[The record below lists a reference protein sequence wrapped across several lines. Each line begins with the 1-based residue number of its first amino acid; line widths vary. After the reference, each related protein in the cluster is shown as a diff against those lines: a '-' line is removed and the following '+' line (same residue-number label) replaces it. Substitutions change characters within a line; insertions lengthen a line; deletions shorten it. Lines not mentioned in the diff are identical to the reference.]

1 MQTVTTIGLDI
12 AKSIFQVHGVDAAG
26 QVVVRRQLK
35 RRYVL
40 AFFEKLPPCLIGIEA
55 CASSHHWSRELQA
68 LGHKVRLM
76 PPAYVRPYVKRQK
89 NDAADAEAICEAVTR
104 ANMRFVETK
113 TPEQQSC
120 LMLHR
125 TRHLF
130 IRQQTAV
137 INAIRAHLAEF
148 GIVAPVGRNG
158 VEELLG
164 VVADASDKRLPE
176 IARACLAALGAQLRM
191 LKAQI
196 LEFDRMINAWHRSN
210 ETSKRLDEIPGV
222 GPALATALVASVA
235 DPRAFRSGR
244 DFSAWIGLVPKQHSS
259 GGKDRLGGISKQG
272 DRYLRSL
279 FTAGALAVIR
289 YAKIHGA
296 KHRPWLTA
304 LLARQTAKALSA
316 STCLFSRGIV
326 LVNAGG
332 SGTKNVANYRSH
344 QGKDHWR
351 GFIENFLTR
360 ASGIDEVQN
369 CGKYEQRQKCN

>member
-1 MQTVTTIGLDI
+1 MQAVTTIGLDI
-12 AKSIFQVHGVDAAG
+12 AKSVFQVHGVDAAG

-40 AFFEKLPPCLIGIEA
+40 TFFQKLPSCLVGIEA
-55 CASSHHWSRELQA
+55 CASSHYWSRELQA
-68 LGHKVRLM
+68 LGHTVRLM
-76 PPAYVRPYVKRQK
+76 PPAYVKPYIKRQK

-104 ANMRFVETK
+104 ANMRFVSTK

-130 IRQQTAV
+130 IRQQTAG
-137 INAIRAHLAEF
+137 AHLAEF

-164 VVADASDKRLPE
+164 VVADPSDKRVPE
-176 IARACLAALGAQLRM
+176 VARTCLAALGAQLRM

-210 ETSKRLDEIPGV
+210 ATSKRLDAIPGV
-222 GPALATALVASVA
+222 GPALATALVASVS
-235 DPRAFRSGR
+235 DPKAFRSGR

-259 GGKDRLGGISKQG
+259 GGREKLGSISKQG

-289 YAKIHGA
+289 YAKIHGT

-304 LLARQTAKALSA
+304 LLARRPTKVAAIALANKIARMAWAMMAKGERYKEPVALA
-316 STCLFSRGIV
+316 
-326 LVNAGG
+326 A
-332 SGTKNVANYRSH
+332 
-344 QGKDHWR
+344 
-351 GFIENFLTR
+351 
-360 ASGIDEVQN
+360 
-369 CGKYEQRQKCN
+369 